1 MSTEA
6 HRLISTRTLLGTV
19 MKMESQLFYLTLVP
33 KTAYVERSGPV
44 MLETGRSSEDTN
56 GNVPDCRSV
65 AMLVA

>member
-1 MSTEA
+1 
-6 HRLISTRTLLGTV
+6 